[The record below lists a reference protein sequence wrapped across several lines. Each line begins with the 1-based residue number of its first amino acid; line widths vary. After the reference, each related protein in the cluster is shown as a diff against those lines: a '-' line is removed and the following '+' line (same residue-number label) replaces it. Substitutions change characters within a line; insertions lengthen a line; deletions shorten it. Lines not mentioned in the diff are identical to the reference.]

1 LALYLLA
8 ADLMTEHA
16 LNITARHA
24 VFFEVMDSIY
34 ASFHAHRDN
43 LQAAWPVCGVPY
55 CLVCVARALSDADVW
70 KC

>member
-24 VFFEVMDSIY
+24 VFFEVMDSINHFTHTVTAY
-34 ASFHAHRDN
+34 R
-43 LQAAWPVCGVPY
+43 AAWPVCGVPY